1 MKRTRYFVKDI
12 VNTERPLMGRYGVYC
27 ATFETSREYGMETEE
42 EAWKL
47 CEALWKDDC
56 PYFNGDYEIVEREVE
71 MDAEEIAKLYE
82 KLDAYIAEHYRPD
95 APADAA
101 EQMRLFEEAEQG
113 LTPVTFED
121 FKKEAEQY
129 GGFDPEDKDWH
140 EKVVAE
146 WALGQIP
153 VIWAYCREWSDGAVV
168 FTDVEPY
175 YSGID
180 NTCEILSKSF
190 VDFGEHCARVNFY

>member
-12 VNTERPLMGRYGVYC
+12 NDVTRPVMGTVGIYC
-27 ATFETSREYGMETEE
+27 TTPEMCKAYGMDRDEAQHMCAILNNGE
-42 EAWKL
+42 EAY
-47 CEALWKDDC
+47 ENSEYEVIALTVD
-56 PYFNGDYEIVEREVE
+56 NT
-71 MDAEEIAKLYE
+71 
-82 KLDAYIAEHYRPD
+82 
-95 APADAA
+95 DAA

-113 LTPVTFED
+113 LTPVSFED

-129 GGFDPEDKDWH
+129 GGFDPEDKDWY

-168 FTDVEPY
+168 FTNVEPY
-175 YSGID
+175 HSGID

>member
-12 VNTERPLMGRYGVYC
+12 NDVTRPVMGTVGIYC
-27 ATFETSREYGMETEE
+27 TTPEMCKAYGMDRDEAQHMCDILNNGE
-42 EAWKL
+42 EAY
-47 CEALWKDDC
+47 ENSEYEVIALTVDETD
-56 PYFNGDYEIVEREVE
+56 ER
-71 MDAEEIAKLYE
+71 DKTAAALA
-82 KLDAYIAEHYRPD
+82 AYIAEHYRPD

-113 LTPVTFED
+113 LTPVSFED